1 MSLVQF
7 QSMPQKKEREAIII
21 ASFFRLYVVTAFLAV
36 NKYTYKLYCMILP
49 IQIRFN
55 DVDQMGHI
63 NNAVIMEY
71 FDLGKSEYF
80 SAVGV
85 PPETGEFT
93 VVIVHLEVDF
103 LSQIRFHDHI
113 HITTHTEK
121 IGNRSVSVI
130 QQVVNTDTG
139 DICATCHTI
148 LSGYSRLTQ
157 TSAPIPDSLRKSIKH
172 FEEEHKD

>member
-1 MSLVQF
+1 M
-7 QSMPQKKEREAIII
+7 KH
-21 ASFFRLYVVTAFLAV
+21 T
-36 NKYTYKLYCMILP
+36 LP

-55 DVDQMGHI
+55 DVDQMGHV

-71 FDLGKSEYF
+71 FDLGKEVF
-80 SAVGV
+80 FQQHGM
-85 PPETGEFT
+85 PPEKGDFT
-93 VVIVHLEVDF
+93 VMIVHFEVDF
-103 LSQIRFHDHI
+103 QSQIRFHDHI